1 MQNDNFIY
9 GDDEDKNLQDYADT
23 YLFGGYCLIIGA
35 IIFIGLLVKV
45 ILWIKSIVL

>member
-9 GDDEDKNLQDYADT
+9 GDDEDKNKKDYLRV
-23 YLFGGYCLIIGA
+23 YLFGGYCLLIGA
-35 IIFIGLLVKV
+35 ILIIGLLVKV